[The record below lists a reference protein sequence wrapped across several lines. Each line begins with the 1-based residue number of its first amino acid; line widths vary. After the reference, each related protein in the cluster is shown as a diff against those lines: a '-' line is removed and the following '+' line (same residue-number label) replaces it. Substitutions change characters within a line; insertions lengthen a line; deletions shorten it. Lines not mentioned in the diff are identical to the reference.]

1 MVANKSSQP
10 AKPML
15 SVAFILLPE
24 FTLSALAGFVDTLR
38 LSADDNFE
46 SGQKYISWTILNADL
61 EPVRSSCGA
70 QVMAWERL
78 RRPIDFDCLVVIGGL
93 VRGHEKI
100 DPRLTE
106 YIAEAYA
113 ARKLIIGLCTGS
125 FALAYAGIMKDKTTC
140 VHWFHKPDF
149 QMAFPNHHCVTDVVI
164 YEDDRCLTAAGGG
177 VSGDAA
183 ARVIERYCGKARAR
197 IGASGMLMEAPKGM
211 KSPQPHL
218 EADWFQALPNPE
230 LRRAILVMDRNI
242 GRACSV
248 DQLAHQSGLDKSKF
262 DRLFRSA
269 FAVSASHFY
278 RALRVAHANRDVIY
292 TQRRLLDIA
301 TEYGFADASHFTK
314 IFRELVKASPS
325 QVRALG
331 HEAGPLAVARAVS
344 RQPSIIRALMAGQ
357 LFFSSTPG
365 DTGAFER
372 FNFTNGRVSKD

>member
-1 MVANKSSQP
+1 MARKSN
-10 AKPML
+10 ATTRPML
-15 SVAFILLPE
+15 SVGFLLLPE

-46 SGQKYISWTILNADL
+46 SGQKYIRWTILSADL
-61 EPVRSSCGA
+61 EPIRSSCGA
-70 QVMAWERL
+70 QVMPWERL
-78 RRPIDFDCLVVIGGL
+78 RRPIDFDCLVVVGGL

-100 DPRLTE
+100 DRRLTE
-106 YIAEAYA
+106 YLAEAH
-113 ARKLIIGLCTGS
+113 RQGKLIIGLCTGS
-125 FALAYAGIMKDKTTC
+125 FALAYAGIMRDKTTC

-149 QMAFPNHHCVTDVVI
+149 QMAFPDHHCVTDVVI

-218 EADWFQALPNPE
+218 EAEWFQALPNPE

-248 DQLAHQSGLDKSKF
+248 DQLASQSGLEKSKL
-262 DRLFRSA
+262 DRLFRAEFS
-269 FAVSASHFY
+269 VSAALFY
-278 RALRVAHANRDVIY
+278 RTLRLAHANRDVIY
-292 TQRRLLDIA
+292 TQRKMLDIA

-314 IFRELVKASPS
+314 IFREFVRASPTEI
-325 QVRALG
+325 RGLG
-331 HEAGPLAVARAVS
+331 YTEAARAVARGVS
-344 RQPSIIRALMAGQ
+344 RQAPILKALMAGQ

-372 FNFTNGRVSKD
+372 FNFTNGRENTA